1 MQLTSLRT
9 AQLTPHPLTSNFASW
24 DDGDPRMLAL
34 VADIRQRGIDQPL
47 ITDDKHQVLDGR
59 HRLRAAL
66 IVKLD
71 VVPCLIRTA
80 QDAGNIIRAAIFQR
94 RHYSKCALAWQALPY
109 VIAST
114 NFGKAKW
121 AAKAA
126 SAWKSELPSTWH
138 DGLTQENMAD
148 QLGLSRETLRQAM
161 ACGELFA
168 SRPETRDEFLP
179 KLLAG
184 EASFWNILSAVA
196 GRDATK
202 GKERPGLAASQLELF
217 DSTWSHL
224 KRGASAWKRF
234 DDSQKEVVM
243 QQFRA
248 TAAALPQELRHALA
262 EVLTSFDAQ
271 DNE

>member
-1 MQLTSLRT
+1 MQIHQLKT
-9 AQLTPHPLTSNFASW
+9 AQLTPHPLTVNFDAW
-24 DDGDPRMLAL
+24 PDDDPRMLAL
-34 VADIRQRGIDQPL
+34 VADIRERGIDQPL
-47 ITDDKHQVLDGR
+47 ITDAESQVLDGR
-59 HRLRAAL
+59 HRLRAAR
-66 IVKLD
+66 IVNLAT
-71 VVPCLIRTA
+71 VPCLIRTG
-80 QDAGNIIRAAIFQR
+80 QEAGAIIRAAIFRR

-109 VIAST
+109 VIAAT
-114 NFGKAKW
+114 MNGRAKW
-121 AAKAA
+121 ATKAA
-126 SAWKSELPSTWH
+126 SPWKSELPSDLATAK
-138 DGLTQENMAD
+138 TQEQLAD
-148 QLGLSRETLRQAM
+148 DLGISRETLRQGM
-161 ACGELFA
+161 SVGELFA
-168 SRPETRDEFLP
+168 ARPDIRDEFLP

-202 GKERPGLAASQLELF
+202 GKERPGLAESQLELF